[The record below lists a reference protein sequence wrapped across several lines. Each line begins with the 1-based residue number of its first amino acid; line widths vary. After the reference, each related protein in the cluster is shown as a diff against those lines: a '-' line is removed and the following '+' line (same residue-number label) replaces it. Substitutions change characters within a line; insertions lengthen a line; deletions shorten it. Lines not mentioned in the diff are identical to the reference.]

1 MTAEGKDHTD
11 NKFHKAAAAFA
22 LGLGLFV
29 GGSNCANSAVL
40 SNTPIKDPTL
50 SIVKDEKELNLA
62 LKRVWDGETRDD
74 KDNTASVLLATTV
87 QAPVQYQ
94 DTRDSLNRFLD
105 PNYVPAPDELRRE
118 DTREALGRYLH
129 PRDIPRQEL
138 QKKLKQDPTLSIVKD
153 EKELNLALKRV
164 WDGETR
170 DETFVVHNDF
180 SWVLATYP
188 VGLLV
193 RKYYLD
199 QMRQEEAAEDTAIDP
214 DCADCNNR
222 LEVACPAC
230 DGRGFFMVA
239 EAGGVGGG
247 RGKPAQL
254 PRTCVMCEGTGGV
267 PCPACELAKNQAK
280 YQTKEEDPPED
291 IGRGSLCH
299 VEAGGRE
306 RETSSVTDSKAW
318 EAAVCLA
325 EVTNTKGN
333 PW

>member
-40 SNTPIKDPTL
+40 SNTPI
-50 SIVKDEKELNLA
+50 
-62 LKRVWDGETRDD
+62 

-280 YQTKEEDPPED
+280 YQTKEEDPTRGYRQRQLVPRR
-291 IGRGSLCH
+291 GR
-299 VEAGGRE
+299 RE
-306 RETSSVTDSKAW
+306 GARDKFSDRF
-318 EAAVCLA
+318 
-325 EVTNTKGN
+325 
-333 PW
+333 